1 MYPRF
6 IMPSLLDL
14 NIRGMRMNMYTVRA
28 FSKAVMHGSKFVYQ
42 TVPRLLT
49 IWLDLGEN
57 KVTAQHETFKKMTDN
72 IAKSI
77 RDAPVYK
84 VYFNEF
90 FFLVLARINIKLK
103 WFTAFPQIV
112 SRVGHSNPEVYKHLS
127 QLIIT
132 VMEAYP
138 KQALW
143 LFMSVVKSTKEN
155 RQSRGRQILSQL
167 GVCFPP
173 PPPQSLSNQLS
184 TFFPE

>member
-1 MYPRF
+1 
-6 IMPSLLDL
+6 
-14 NIRGMRMNMYTVRA
+14 MYTVRS
-28 FSKAVMHGSKFVYQ
+28 FSKAVIHGSKFVYQ

-57 KVTAQHETFKKMTDN
+57 KATAQHETFKKMTDN

-77 RDAPVYK
+77 REAPVYK
-84 VYFNEF
+84 VLATFVF
-90 FFLVLARINIKLK
+90 FFHSEVNQTLK

-112 SRVGHSNPEVYKHLS
+112 SRVGHSNPEVYKYLS
-127 QLIIT
+127 QLIVT

-155 RQSRGRQILSQL
+155 RQSRGRLIL
-167 GVCFPP
+167 
-173 PPPQSLSNQLS
+173 NQLAVGFTPRCTRYPLS
-184 TFFPE
+184 CQSVFISEQSA

>member
-1 MYPRF
+1 
-6 IMPSLLDL
+6 
-14 NIRGMRMNMYTVRA
+14 MYTVRA

-49 IWLDLGEN
+49 IWLDLGES

-84 VYFNEF
+84 VFTSNT
-90 FFLVLARINIKLK
+90 FLLSKVDRKLK

-112 SRVGHSNPEVYKHLS
+112 SRVSHSNPEVYKYLS

-138 KQALW
+138 EQALW

-155 RQSRGRQILSQL
+155 RQSRGRQILDQL
-167 GVCFPP
+167 GVCFT
-173 PPPQSLSNQLS
+173 SICISYLLELS
-184 TFFPE
+184 TPVFFFRAIRIRIGIMYQNSSPPALQ

>member
-1 MYPRF
+1 M
-6 IMPSLLDL
+6 SSVLNL

-84 VYFNEF
+84 VFQCIF
-90 FFLVLARINIKLK
+90 CSC
-103 WFTAFPQIV
+103 QD
-112 SRVGHSNPEVYKHLS
+112 
-127 QLIIT
+127 
-132 VMEAYP
+132 
-138 KQALW
+138 
-143 LFMSVVKSTKEN
+143 
-155 RQSRGRQILSQL
+155 
-167 GVCFPP
+167 
-173 PPPQSLSNQLS
+173 
-184 TFFPE
+184 